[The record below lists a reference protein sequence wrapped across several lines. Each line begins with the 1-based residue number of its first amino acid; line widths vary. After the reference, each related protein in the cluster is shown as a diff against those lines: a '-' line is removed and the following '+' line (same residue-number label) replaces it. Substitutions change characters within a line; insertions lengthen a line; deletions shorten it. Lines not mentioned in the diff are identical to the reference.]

1 MSIPRSEYPRP
12 QFVRENW
19 LCLNGQWQFEIDAGD
34 TGCRRGLIDGE
45 LSGEITVPFCPE
57 SPLSGVDCQD
67 FMNAVWYRRE
77 VHVPADW
84 AGQRVFLH
92 FQAADYDTTA
102 WIGGK
107 EVGRHRGGWTSFSFE
122 ITKAVTPG
130 ETATIVV
137 RCRDYTKGNQPRGKQ
152 CAEYDMFGC
161 FYTRT
166 TGIWQTVWLEPVPHV
181 YLKRPRITPDVA
193 GRRFR
198 IEQALSNNPAGSRVR
213 ATASL
218 AGEQIALAETPADTD
233 LAPMLDL
240 VIPEEKLKLWA
251 PGEGNLYDIT
261 LELLDA
267 DGTVLD
273 RADSYAGLRSISID
287 GKAVRI
293 NGRAVFQ
300 RLVLDQGHYP
310 DGILTAPTDEALAK
324 DIELAMAAG
333 FNGARLHEKVFE
345 ERFLYHAD
353 RLGYLVWSEFG
364 DCGFDLDDPP
374 VAMVA
379 EWVDSIRRDF
389 NHPSIIGWCGLCETI
404 GAINDELDPL
414 EDLMR
419 AMFLAAKTADPTR
432 PVLDTSGGSHRIAE
446 TDVYDHHDY
455 TQDPAQLADVHSELD
470 TLHHPLTGRG
480 GGKAVS
486 LPYAGQPF
494 LFGEFGGTWWDP
506 IAAAAGEE
514 SSWGYGDR
522 PKTVEEYYERFAGLC
537 DALLDNPDVFGY
549 CWTQIV
555 DVFQEQNGIYFFD
568 RTPKFDAARLHAM
581 QSRPAAIEK
590 KQ

>member
-12 QFVRENW
+12 QFVRAEW
-19 LCLNGQWQFEIDAGD
+19 LCLNGKWQFEIDAGD
-34 TGCRRGLIDGE
+34 TGISRGLLDNE

-57 SPLSGVDCQD
+57 SPLSGVNCQD
-67 FMNAVWYRRE
+67 FMNAVWYRRA
-77 VHVPADW
+77 VAVPTDW
-84 AGQRVFLH
+84 AGQRVLLH
-92 FQAADYDTTA
+92 FQAADYDTTC
-102 WIGGK
+102 WIDGK
-107 EVGRHRGGWTSFSFE
+107 EVGRHRGGWTSFSFD
-122 ITKAVTPG
+122 VTRALKPG
-130 ETATIVV
+130 KEATIVV
-137 RCRDYTKGNQPRGKQ
+137 RCRDKTKGNQPRGKQ
-152 CAEYDMFGC
+152 CAEYEMYGC

-166 TGIWQTVWLEPVPHV
+166 TGIWQTVWLEPVSQV

-198 IEQALSNNPAGSRVR
+198 IEQPLSSNPAGWSVR
-213 ATASL
+213 ARASL
-218 AGEQIALAETPADTD
+218 AGRQVAEVEVSADTD
-233 LAPMLDL
+233 FAPMLDL
-240 VIPEEKLKLWA
+240 VIPDDDVKLWG

-267 DGTVLD
+267 D
-273 RADSYAGLRSISID
+273 RAVVDKAESYAGLRSIAID
-287 GKAVRI
+287 GKAVKI

-310 DGILTAPTDEALAK
+310 DGILTAPTDAALAR

-353 RLGYLVWSEFG
+353 RLGFLVWSEFG

-379 EWVDSIRRDF
+379 EWIDAIRRDF
-389 NHPSIIGWCGLCETI
+389 NHPGIIGWCGLCETI
-404 GAINDELDPL
+404 GPIRDECDPL
-414 EDLMR
+414 EDLIR

-432 PVLDTSGGSHRIAE
+432 PVLDTSGGSHRVAE

-455 TQDPAQLADVHSELD
+455 TQDPAELAKVYAGAE

-480 GGKAVS
+480 GGMPVS

-506 IAAAAGEE
+506 KAAADKE
-514 SSWGYGDR
+514 SSWGYGDK
-522 PKTVEEYYERFAGLC
+522 PKTVEEYYERFEGLC
-537 DALLDNPDVFGY
+537 NALLDNSDVFGY

-568 RTPKFDAARLHAM
+568 RTPKFDPERLR
-581 QSRPAAIEK
+581 QIQCRPAAIEK
-590 KQ
+590 Q